1 MDDTR
6 PNSPNESEKN
16 QKKRSYSHIFEQNQ
30 NHNDSTVTVKR
41 EIYRIT

>member
-6 PNSPNESEKN
+6 PNSPNESQKN
-16 QKKRSYSHIFEQNQ
+16 QKTISYAHIFEQNQ

-41 EIYRIT
+41 EIYRMS